1 MRRFLAAVR
10 FLTVLPLPGGEG
22 AAGADLAGS
31 VPYFPVVGILLGAVA
46 GASAWIAAR
55 AAVPPL
61 LAGAAIVVLL
71 VAFSGGMHM
80 DGLSDTADGF
90 LGARPREKVL
100 EIMKDSRA
108 GPMGVTAVACVL
120 LVKFASVAALPQT
133 RFPQAVF
140 LMPLA
145 GRCALV
151 VHMALLPYV
160 RKNGVG
166 TIFEGN
172 STPLQGVRA
181 ATIAGL
187 AGWLALGLPGLA
199 AAGLC
204 LAGSVA
210 FAWWCHRRIGGATGD
225 TCGAACEIVEAVPA
239 AVLAVWPG

>member
-1 MRRFLAAVR
+1 MTRFLAAVR
-10 FLTVLPLPGGEG
+10 FLTVVPLPGRRG
-22 AAGADLAGS
+22 AAGPDLAAS
-31 VPYFPVVGILLGAVA
+31 VPYFPLVGMFLGAGA
-46 GASAWIAAR
+46 GASAWFLSR
-55 AAVPPL
+55 AAPPL
-61 LAGAAIVVLL
+61 LAGAVVVILL

-90 LGARPREKVL
+90 LGARDRGKVL

-108 GPMGVTAVACVL
+108 GPMGVVAVAGVL
-120 LVKFASVAALPQT
+120 LVKFASVASLPGT
-133 RFPQAVF
+133 RLAQAAF

-160 RKNGVG
+160 RRNGLG
-166 TIFEGN
+166 TVFQGN
-172 STPLQGVRA
+172 RPRLSA
-181 ATIAGL
+181 AWAAALPGM
-187 AGWLALGLPGLA
+187 AGWLVLGVPGLA

-204 LAGSVA
+204 LAASLA
-210 FAWWCHRRIGGATGD
+210 FARLCHRRIGGATGD

>member
-1 MRRFLAAVR
+1 MRRFLAAIR
-10 FLTVLPLPGGEG
+10 FLTILPLPGGRG
-22 AAGADLAGS
+22 AAGPDLAGS
-31 VPYFPVVGILLGAVA
+31 VPFFPVVGMLLGAVA
-46 GASAWIAAR
+46 AASSWAVSLAA
-55 AAVPPL
+55 PPL
-61 LAGAAIVVLL
+61 LAGAAVVILL

-90 LGARPREKVL
+90 LSAQPREKVL

-120 LVKFASVAALPQT
+120 LVKFASVASLPGM
-133 RFPQAVF
+133 RFPRAVF

-151 VHMALLPYV
+151 VHMALLPYL
-160 RKNGVG
+160 RRNGLG

-172 STPLQGVRA
+172 WPRLSAVWA
-181 ATIAGL
+181 AAVMALAGWAALGLAGL
-187 AGWLALGLPGLA
+187 AT
-199 AAGLC
+199 AGLC
-204 LAGSVA
+204 LAASLA

-225 TCGAACEIVEAVPA
+225 TCGAACEIAEAVPA